1 MSAAVIRTGVRLGLQ
16 ILGGWES
23 QAFDS
28 PSEAPF
34 FVSSQPHPLI
44 LISFCRSIN
53 CAVCGY
59 FPWF

>member
-34 FVSSQPHPLI
+34 FLPLSTLLSGLFSYVLWINQVSSSNLEQ
-44 LISFCRSIN
+44 F
-53 CAVCGY
+53 
-59 FPWF
+59 